1 MSKTSEYRLG
11 FPNHRPKRPYV
22 FHAQPTHI
30 FDPLPTPNN
39 SKDSSRL
46 DLSSSSMKA
55 SEYQDRFSNYRSSL
69 PIKESVPSHL
79 TSHSNLLSDAKLKKE
94 RMTRSQYFHELIT
107 ESDQSNGGH
116 RYNGNSE
123 QRTAFQWPS
132 HVQQEPSYIY
142 QPIHRE
148 VLNTT
153 I

>member
-11 FPNHRPKRPYV
+11 FLNHRPKRPYV
-22 FHAQPTHI
+22 FHAQPSHI

-46 DLSSSSMKA
+46 GLSSSYMKA
-55 SEYQDRFSNYRSSL
+55 SEYQDRFSNYRSYL
-69 PIKESVPSHL
+69 PIKESVP
-79 TSHSNLLSDAKLKKE
+79 SHSNLLSDAKLKKD

-107 ESDQSNGGH
+107 ESDQSNGGQ
-116 RYNGNSE
+116 RYIGNSE

-132 HVQQEPSYIY
+132 HVQQEP
-142 QPIHRE
+142 IHRE
-148 VLNTT
+148 VLNTS